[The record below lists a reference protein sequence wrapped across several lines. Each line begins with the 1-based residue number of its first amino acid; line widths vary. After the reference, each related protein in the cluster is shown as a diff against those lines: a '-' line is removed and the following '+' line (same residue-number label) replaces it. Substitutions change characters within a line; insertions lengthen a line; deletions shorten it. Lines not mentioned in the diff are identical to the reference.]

1 MYRDALTFAHL
12 VEKRMNLNRDKLI
25 YTLGTSTRSPKE
37 FIELLTSHG
46 MEVVVDVRRF
56 PSSRFEHFGKEKL
69 AGLLSEASINYVYLG
84 EKLGGYRRGGYQN
97 FTVTS
102 EFQIG
107 LEKLEEIAQNQR
119 TAIICAER
127 LPWRC
132 HRRFIGLELEKRGWQ
147 VNHIIDQ
154 EREWLP

>member
-1 MYRDALTFAHL
+1 
-12 VEKRMNLNRDKLI
+12 MNFERDKLI
-25 YTLGTSTRSPKE
+25 YTLGTSTRSPGE

-46 MEVVVDVRRF
+46 VEVVVDVRRF
-56 PSSRFEHFGKEKL
+56 PSSRFEHFCQEKL
-69 AGLLSEASINYVYLG
+69 AHLLSEASINYVYLG

-97 FTVTS
+97 FTTTS

-107 LEKLEEIAQNQR
+107 LKKLEEIAQNKR

-132 HRRFIGLELEKRGWQ
+132 HRRFIALELEKRGWQ

-154 EREWLP
+154 EREWSP